1 MPFFCYHNYFL
12 PVPHFDFVDPPSSS
26 KGQPVDQ
33 RMSAT
38 GFEEPDLTYTLPTA
52 APASAPPP
60 PPAHNAEGSSR
71 SGVEVKVVRIEIPKS
86 RVLRM
91 NENCKRY
98 LYHYQ

>member
-1 MPFFCYHNYFL
+1 
-12 PVPHFDFVDPPSSS
+12 
-26 KGQPVDQ
+26 
-33 RMSAT
+33 MSAT

-98 LYHYQ
+98 LYQVHSVFLGPIRLLKCFYGHLGP